1 MPLFQIT
8 GNALM
13 PLSAMPI
20 DSEKVLQRR
29 MEANLNIL
37 LNVNLLISEYPIPG
51 GRIDSL
57 GIDNAG
63 APVIVEYK
71 RFKTDNVINQALYY
85 LSWLTMQPQELFEKL
100 MKKYL
105 SEDVFKNIKLDW
117 KNPRIICVSDTFN
130 KFDLATVK
138 MVPLR
143 IDLFEYREYQND
155 ILSIEPVAC
164 NEMQKNLVNANR
176 LMPFEMA
183 EMAIQTMKAQT
194 SDAHQVSTF
203 FDCLREK
210 ILALNR
216 YIVETPNKKGFSYRL
231 SNIFADVLIRKQRL
245 VINLRPIDYEDPR
258 GRVEKIYA
266 EYTVTLNRRLTLS
279 SAEDIDYAIF
289 IIEQSYKNV
298 QWHASKI
305 TKCH

>member
-13 PLSAMPI
+13 PLNAKEH

-29 MEANLNIL
+29 MEANLNVV

-57 GIDNAG
+57 GIDNTG
-63 APVIVEYK
+63 EPVIIEYK
-71 RFKTDNVINQALYY
+71 RYKTDNVINQALYY
-85 LSWLTMQPQELFEKL
+85 LSWLTVQPQEFFERL
-100 MKKYL
+100 MQKYL
-105 SEDVFKNIKLDW
+105 PEDVFKNIRLDW
-117 KNPRIICVSDTFN
+117 KNPRIICVADSFN

-164 NEMQKNLVNANR
+164 NELQKNLVNANR

-194 SDAHQVSTF
+194 SEAHQVSSL
-203 FDCLREK
+203 FDGLREK
-210 ILALNR
+210 ILALDR
-216 YIVETPNKKGFSYRL
+216 YIVETPSKKGVSYRL
-231 SNIFADVLIRKQRL
+231 SNIFADVLVRKKRL
-245 VINLRPIDYEDPR
+245 VINLRPIVYEDPR
-258 GRVEKIYA
+258 GLVEKISA
-266 EYTVTLNRRLTLS
+266 EYTVTLNRRINLS
-279 SAEDIDYAIF
+279 FVEDIDYAFF

-298 QWHASKI
+298 QWDASRK